1 MRAEDRSTA
10 VGPLDAVQKDPAH
23 HGVLLENE
31 HVRVLDALLRPGEQ
45 TEIHTHVWPSALYV
59 LSWSDFVR
67 IDPQGKVIADSRT
80 MHRPGPGDATASGA
94 ERGQLRP
101 AAHRGRAQVTGLTP
115 GKQREE
121 TPVPAIVA
129 RSGRRISSCRSR

>member
-80 MHRPGPGDATASGA
+80 MHRPGPGEAIWSPALPPHRVRNVGSSD
-94 ERGQLRP
+94 LRLI
-101 AAHRGRAQVTGLTP
+101 AVELKSLG
-115 GKQREE
+115 
-121 TPVPAIVA
+121 
-129 RSGRRISSCRSR
+129 

>member
-1 MRAEDRSTA
+1 VTSEDVSTE
-10 VGPLDAVQKDPAH
+10 VGPLDAVQRDPDH

-67 IDPQGKVIADSRT
+67 IDPDGKVIADSRT
-80 MHRPGPGDATASGA
+80 MN
-94 ERGQLRP
+94 LRP
-101 AAHRGRAQVTGLTP
+101 HPGEAIWSPALPPHRVRNVGGSDLRLIAVEL
-115 GKQREE
+115 K
-121 TPVPAIVA
+121 
-129 RSGRRISSCRSR
+129 SRR

>member
-10 VGPLDAVQKDPAH
+10 VGPLDAVQKAPDH

-31 HVRVLDALLRPGEQ
+31 HVRVLDALLPPGEQ

-80 MHRPGPGDATASGA
+80 MHRPGPGEAIWSPALPPHRVRNVGSSD
-94 ERGQLRP
+94 LRLI
-101 AAHRGRAQVTGLTP
+101 AVELKSLG
-115 GKQREE
+115 
-121 TPVPAIVA
+121 
-129 RSGRRISSCRSR
+129 

>member
-1 MRAEDRSTA
+1 MTSEHRSTA
-10 VGPLDAVQKDPAH
+10 VGPLDAVDQDPDH

-67 IDPQGKVIADSRT
+67 IDPDGKVIADSRT
-80 MHRPGPGDATASGA
+80 MNLRPRPGEAIWSPALPPHRVRNVGSSD
-94 ERGQLRP
+94 LRLV
-101 AAHRGRAQVTGLTP
+101 AVEL
-115 GKQREE
+115 KSQR
-121 TPVPAIVA
+121 
-129 RSGRRISSCRSR
+129 

>member
-10 VGPLDAVQKDPAH
+10 VGPLDAVQKDPDH

-80 MHRPGPGDATASGA
+80 MHRPG
-94 ERGQLRP
+94 RGEAIWSPALPPHRVRNVGSSDLRLI
-101 AAHRGRAQVTGLTP
+101 AVELKSLG
-115 GKQREE
+115 
-121 TPVPAIVA
+121 
-129 RSGRRISSCRSR
+129 

>member
-1 MRAEDRSTA
+1 MTSDAMGTAGDRSTA
-10 VGPLDAVQKDPAH
+10 VGPLDAVHRDPDH
-23 HGVLLENE
+23 HDVLLENE

-80 MHRPGPGDATASGA
+80 MNRPRAGEAIWSPALPPHRVRNVGSAD
-94 ERGQLRP
+94 LRLI
-101 AAHRGRAQVTGLTP
+101 AVELKSVR
-115 GKQREE
+115 
-121 TPVPAIVA
+121 
-129 RSGRRISSCRSR
+129 

>member
-1 MRAEDRSTA
+1 VTESPRS
-10 VGPLDAVQKDPAH
+10 VGPLDAVQKDPDH

-80 MHRPGPGDATASGA
+80 MHHPGPGEAIWSPALPPHRVRNVGSSDL
-94 ERGQLRP
+94 QLI
-101 AAHRGRAQVTGLTP
+101 AVELKSP
-115 GKQREE
+115 G
-121 TPVPAIVA
+121 
-129 RSGRRISSCRSR
+129 

>member
-1 MRAEDRSTA
+1 MTSEDVSMA
-10 VGPLDAVQKDPAH
+10 IGLLDAVQRDPDH

-67 IDPQGKVIADSRT
+67 IDPEGNVIADSRG
-80 MHRPGPGDATASGA
+80 MGLRARAGEAIWSPALPPHRVRNVGSTD
-94 ERGQLRP
+94 LRLI
-101 AAHRGRAQVTGLTP
+101 AVELKSVR
-115 GKQREE
+115 
-121 TPVPAIVA
+121 
-129 RSGRRISSCRSR
+129 

>member
-1 MRAEDRSTA
+1 MTESPRS
-10 VGPLDAVQKDPAH
+10 VGPLDAVQKDPDH

-67 IDPQGKVIADSRT
+67 IVQ
-80 MHRPGPGDATASGA
+80 
-94 ERGQLRP
+94 
-101 AAHRGRAQVTGLTP
+101 
-115 GKQREE
+115 
-121 TPVPAIVA
+121 
-129 RSGRRISSCRSR
+129 RSRGTVSSFAATGSAR